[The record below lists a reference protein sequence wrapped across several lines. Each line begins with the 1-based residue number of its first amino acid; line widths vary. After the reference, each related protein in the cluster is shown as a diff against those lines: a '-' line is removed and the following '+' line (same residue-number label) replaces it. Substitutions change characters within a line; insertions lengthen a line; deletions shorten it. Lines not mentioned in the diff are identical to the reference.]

1 MNRKKLDIDPT
12 LVREQMIVSF
22 SHFICFFHFCHRSN
36 HSCFIWQHHI
46 ASYFEYESS
55 NLEIELLKDREEK
68 FGNEEEENA
77 VGEQD
82 MMDCGPEN

>member
-1 MNRKKLDIDPT
+1 MLFFTSIID
-12 LVREQMIVSF
+12 LIIHVF
-22 SHFICFFHFCHRSN
+22 
-36 HSCFIWQHHI
+36 WQHHI

-55 NLEIELLKDREEK
+55 KLEIELLKDREEK
-68 FGNEEEENA
+68 FGSEEEENA